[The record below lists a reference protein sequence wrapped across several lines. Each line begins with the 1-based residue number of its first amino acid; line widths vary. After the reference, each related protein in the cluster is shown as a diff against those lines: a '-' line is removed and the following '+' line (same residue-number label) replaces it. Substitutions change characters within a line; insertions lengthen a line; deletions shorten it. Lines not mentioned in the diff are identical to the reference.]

1 MLDSIKK
8 LILSNK
14 YSLLVLLILSLWLR
28 LAKDY
33 SIILS
38 YIVLLIMYLA
48 IGMVVSYVLEIFESK
63 KSVSDSADASEAK
76 RASVSAAKKRE
87 VIGHKEL
94 QRHSEKAR
102 VTSSYVKNA
111 EGMSSSMS
119 RRLEKTAAT
128 FNSIKGDSDK
138 FAEEEKKQSSLYGNT
153 RKILFENPEELY
165 KNKKNNKTTP
175 IEETPVKA
183 IVEKECTSEK
193 DANDLFKSDIFS
205 DNDDYNAV
213 SSDEVDDIVKDI
225 DSRINEPRKAKR
237 PLLSEIKEISF
248 EPSVTARPVVKGS
261 PLQVASEAKSK
272 EVSTSKPA
280 ESVKPTAPISPRE
293 TIKYNEPVTPA
304 KPQRNTH
311 VVKDDNQDS
320 VNADMDKLDKLFN
333 RSRNKDDGKDDKPK
347 SGFFSGLKKKRK

>member
-63 KSVSDSADASEAK
+63 KSVSDSADESEAK

-165 KNKKNNKTTP
+165 KNKNSLNIPDDDEAGELYLYTCELLKSAGITEKTVFCDAYRHGYSVADQNFSV
-175 IEETPVKA
+175 IEE
-183 IVEKECTSEK
+183 KEH
-193 DANDLFKSDIFS
+193 
-205 DNDDYNAV
+205 YNRR
-213 SSDEVDDIVKDI
+213 DKCGGYYT
-225 DSRINEPRKAKR
+225 AKR
-237 PLLSEIKEISF
+237 TRGVKQRLF
-248 EPSVTARPVVKGS
+248 VVGS
-261 PLQVASEAKSK
+261 RALV
-272 EVSTSKPA
+272 
-280 ESVKPTAPISPRE
+280 
-293 TIKYNEPVTPA
+293 
-304 KPQRNTH
+304 
-311 VVKDDNQDS
+311 
-320 VNADMDKLDKLFN
+320 L
-333 RSRNKDDGKDDKPK
+333 
-347 SGFFSGLKKKRK
+347 